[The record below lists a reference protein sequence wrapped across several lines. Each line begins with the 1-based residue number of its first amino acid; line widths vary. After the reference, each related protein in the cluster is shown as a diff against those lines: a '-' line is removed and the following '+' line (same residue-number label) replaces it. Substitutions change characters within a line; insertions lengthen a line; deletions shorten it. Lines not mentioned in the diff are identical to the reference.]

1 MKTHLSGEPRYF
13 LRAFCGS
20 VLSVFEAVA
29 IAVSRLNFFSLANI
43 GNESMWFRNLQI
55 FRLTSGWTLNT
66 DTLSEALRKGLFQAC
81 GATDRVARGWVPPRA
96 NEGELVFS
104 VERQQ
109 LIALGIEQ
117 KLLPVSVVRQ
127 YAQAKLAEIEA
138 AQGYKPGRKQTRE
151 VTDQLEAELL
161 PRAFVKRSL
170 TYVWID
176 PVNRWLLVD
185 ASSSTRA
192 DEVMEHLKL
201 SLGELPVSLIKTQ
214 LAPAGAMTQWLA
226 AGQAP
231 GSFGI
236 DRDCELRA
244 MAEEHAAVRYVR
256 HNLDSDEVRSHIAGG
271 KTATR
276 LALTWNDRISF
287 VLTEQLQ
294 IKRLAFLDLLKE
306 DAERQATNADDLFAA
321 NFVLMCGEL
330 AQLLGHLLQAL
341 GGEGE

>member
-1 MKTHLSGEPRYF
+1 
-13 LRAFCGS
+13 
-20 VLSVFEAVA
+20 
-29 IAVSRLNFFSLANI
+29 
-43 GNESMWFRNLQI
+43 MWFRNLQI
-55 FRLTSGWTLNT
+55 FRLAPDWAYDT
-66 DTLSEALRKGLFQAC
+66 DALSAALQKGLFQNC
-81 GATDRVARGWVPPRA
+81 GATQRMALGWVPPRG

-117 KLLPVSVVRQ
+117 KLLPASVVRQ
-127 YAQAKLAEIEA
+127 YAQAKLVEIEA

-151 VTDQLEAELL
+151 VVEQLETELL
-161 PRAFVKRSL
+161 PRAFVKRGL

-185 ASSSTRA
+185 ASSSARA
-192 DEVMEHLKL
+192 DEVMEQLKL
-201 SLGELPVSLIKTQ
+201 SLGELPVTLIKTQ
-214 LAPAGAMTQWLA
+214 LAPATAMTQWLA
-226 AGQAP
+226 AGEAP
-231 GSFGI
+231 GSFSV

-244 MAEEHAAVRYVR
+244 TAEERAAVRYVR
-256 HNLDSDEVRSHIAGG
+256 HNLDSEEVRSHIAGG
-271 KTATR
+271 KSATR
-276 LALTWNDRISF
+276 LALTWNDRVSF

-306 DAERQATNADDLFAA
+306 DAERQSENADDLFAA

-330 AQLLGHLLQAL
+330 AQLLAQLIEVL